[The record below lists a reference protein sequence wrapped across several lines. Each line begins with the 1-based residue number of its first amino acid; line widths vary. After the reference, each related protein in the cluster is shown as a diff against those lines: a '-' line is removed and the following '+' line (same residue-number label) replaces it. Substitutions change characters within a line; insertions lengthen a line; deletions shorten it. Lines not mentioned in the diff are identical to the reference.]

1 MTPEQ
6 IIPILITAAVSFIG
20 FSVTAGLYYRQKD
33 KNKDLQLENSD
44 LIDRN
49 LKLQEEL
56 SRSRKYNSE
65 LNSKLDNANGI
76 LKKKKELL
84 EIQDRLLDENNIKH

>member
-6 IIPILITAAVSFIG
+6 IIPILITASVCFIG
-20 FSVTAGLYYRQKD
+20 WSVTAGLYYRLSD

-44 LIDRN
+44 LIDRD
-49 LKLQEEL
+49 LKLQDEL

-84 EIQDRLLDENNIKH
+84 EIQDRLLEENNIKH

>member
-1 MTPEQ
+1 MIVQ
-6 IIPILITAAVSFIG
+6 LSLAILDIILCLFVLHNIIRNNRLS
-20 FSVTAGLYYRQKD
+20 D

-56 SRSRKYNSE
+56 STSRKYNSG
-65 LNSKLDNANGI
+65 LNSRIDNLNGM

-84 EIQDRLLDENNIKH
+84 EIQDRLLEENNIKH